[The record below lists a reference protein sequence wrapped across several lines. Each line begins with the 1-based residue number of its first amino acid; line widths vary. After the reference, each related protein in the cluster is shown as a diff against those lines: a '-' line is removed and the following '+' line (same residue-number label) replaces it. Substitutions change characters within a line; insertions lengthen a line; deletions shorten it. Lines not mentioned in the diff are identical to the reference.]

1 MGIDIPKECDRC
13 MKCVGCCVVTE
24 MGGHSI
30 ASELNE
36 IIGDGAWN
44 CANCWKCIEI
54 CPQGV
59 DIFGFMM
66 KRRKEE
72 GIPELI
78 RKGFDGIFRKGFW
91 FGDIQFNEVRESF
104 GLPAVK
110 LLGRK
115 KVALLMAGEEG
126 GS

>member
-1 MGIDIPKECDRC
+1 MD
-13 MKCVGCCVVTE
+13 
-24 MGGHSI
+24 GHSI

-36 IIGDGAWN
+36 LAEDGAWN
-44 CANCWKCIEI
+44 CTNCWRCIEV

-59 DIFGFMM
+59 DIFGFMV
-66 KRRKEE
+66 KRRREE
-72 GIPELI
+72 EIPELI
-78 RKGFDGIFRKGFW
+78 RMGIEGVLNKGFW

>member
-1 MGIDIPKECDRC
+1 

-30 ASELNE
+30 ASELNG
-36 IIGDGAWN
+36 IDGDGAWN
-44 CANCWKCIEI
+44 CASCWKCIEI

-78 RKGFDGIFRKGFW
+78 RKGIDGIFNTGFW
-91 FGDIQFNEVRESF
+91 FGDIQFNAVRESF

-115 KVALLMAGEEG
+115 KVALLMPGEEG
-126 GS
+126 ES